1 MLVTEGW
8 RVGVWRG
15 WESGVGVKLLHKPG
29 GFQHPLQTLSLYQL
43 LSLCYPEPP
52 ILVATFFLHV
62 EIGDAQRIPGLNFQ
76 EMKAFKNSIPP
87 HTHTLTHSSLE
98 L

>member
-1 MLVTEGW
+1 MEGLGKW
-8 RVGVWRG
+8 GWGETAPLAWGV
-15 WESGVGVKLLHKPG
+15 PA
-29 GFQHPLQTLSLYQL
+29 HPLQTLSLYQL

-62 EIGDAQRIPGLNFQ
+62 EIGDAQRIPGPEFS
-76 EMKAFKNSIPP
+76 EMKAFKNSIPRPPPP
-87 HTHTLTHSSLE
+87 HSLTHSLE